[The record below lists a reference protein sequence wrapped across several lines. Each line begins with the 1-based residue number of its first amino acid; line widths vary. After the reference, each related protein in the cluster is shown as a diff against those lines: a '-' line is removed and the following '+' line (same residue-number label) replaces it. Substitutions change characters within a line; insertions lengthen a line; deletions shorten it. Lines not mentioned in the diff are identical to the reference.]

1 MLIRIDNF
9 LDGLSEHHAKLNE
22 GLRTLRNRKKQIEE
36 ELAKPETYSEQLEEL
51 QAQLDDIDKKLGV
64 TR

>member
-1 MLIRIDNF
+1 M
-9 LDGLSEHHAKLNE
+9 NE

-64 TR
+64 NR